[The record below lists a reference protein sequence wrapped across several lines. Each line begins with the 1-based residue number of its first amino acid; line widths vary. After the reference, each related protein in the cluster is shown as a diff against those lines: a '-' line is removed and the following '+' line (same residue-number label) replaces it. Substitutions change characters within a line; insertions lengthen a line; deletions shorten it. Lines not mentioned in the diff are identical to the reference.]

1 MLISV
6 GFLNNGTEKK
16 ISESRV
22 SNMTET
28 KGGRFYNDLL
38 ILIISRVMPW
48 YLFILITFLCRQCF
62 KKSFPFFGM
71 AKANDTYQIQ

>member
-16 ISESRV
+16 ISESLV

-28 KGGRFYNDLL
+28 KGGCFYNDLL
-38 ILIISRVMPW
+38 ILIISRVMP
-48 YLFILITFLCRQCF
+48 
-62 KKSFPFFGM
+62 
-71 AKANDTYQIQ
+71 